1 MTAPDS
7 PSQTPAGDRHGA
19 RLNARSHGLFTRVG
33 SSDRPSARVQQLR
46 DAYAADAV
54 TGEVSACLD
63 ELAEVQAHIEAIRL
77 AWENLW
83 QDLLETAG
91 LVTGADPGPGLP
103 GDHAT
108 CTSEHAAD
116 VAARPSSASRE
127 ARLDSITRKLSSL
140 SAYQRRAAGRR
151 RMLMLEI
158 LRCQAQ
164 QPSNRT

>member
-1 MTAPDS
+1 MSARNTNR
-7 PSQTPAGDRHGA
+7 PSAGADRLGA
-19 RLNARSHGLFTRVG
+19 RLNARTHGLFTRVG
-33 SSDRPSARVQQLR
+33 SSGRPSARVQQLR
-46 DAYAADAV
+46 DGYAADAV
-54 TGEVSACLD
+54 VREVPACLD

-83 QDLLETAG
+83 QDLLESAG

-116 VAARPSSASRE
+116 VAARSSSASRDV
-127 ARLDSITRKLSSL
+127 RLDTIARKLSSL

-151 RMLMLEI
+151 RMLVLEI
-158 LRCQAQ
+158 LRCRAQ
-164 QPSNRT
+164 QPSDQT